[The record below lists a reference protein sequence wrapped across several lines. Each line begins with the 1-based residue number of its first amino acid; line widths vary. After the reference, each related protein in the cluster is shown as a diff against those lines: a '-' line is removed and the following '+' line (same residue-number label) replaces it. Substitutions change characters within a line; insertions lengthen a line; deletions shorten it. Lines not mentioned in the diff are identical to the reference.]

1 MRSRGLLTV
10 AIALAAASAAA
21 ARIAVVGPGGGGD
34 IECVLASRHVP
45 GRLFAGCD
53 VGGFYFSADSGR
65 RWEIRNVGLG
75 CPGVQTIA
83 EHPTDPSRLAIGG
96 HAGILF
102 SADLG
107 LHWHPATNGLPAPS
121 PDGHSLPIVK
131 IVWDENDTN
140 RLWAATGIPHDGR
153 ERSRAA
159 GTRGHIYRSDDG
171 GESWK
176 MAVEEDGWGEHTDPI
191 EIYDLVACQGADGSP
206 AAANGQRGRCP
217 SLVAVTSRGLFR
229 SDDAGAHWRPIGAG
243 LPENFTARHLAAA
256 PSRPCRL
263 YLALREKEP
272 APFPR
277 EASVWRSDDGG
288 ETWSKTAPLPD
299 RHRTSDGREVMD
311 AWGRMAIAVSPESP
325 DDIWLGGVWYREGLC
340 RSRDGGETWVEALRE
355 VPRGWVNDFWSC
367 PAVSL
372 SISAT
377 FPSNIAFGTM
387 SGVYASG
394 DGGETWAQ
402 RYTAGIRGTEPAN
415 QDMGQQADDS
425 KGKRADD
432 SKGEGEPF
440 SPRKAAGTGLET
452 LCVSELLPDRFATNR
467 LWAAFYDVGLM
478 VSDDAGKTWVRRM
491 GGIPRGWDGICW
503 TLAQSPREPERLWA
517 FFGTWGGGGKSI
529 PARSDD
535 GGKTWKPRLNAL
547 GWPGGVARNLQAID
561 CGGGSIMLAAVC
573 DGKGLFF
580 SRGDGE
586 SWSAA
591 ETNALPD
598 ARCVSSLASANGALY
613 AGTRGGAEAPPRLW
627 RSKDRGGTWEMM
639 GEFFGEG
646 TTSGQ
651 QQGEGTASGQQQGSA
666 SGRWQGSAVTS
677 IAVEKR
683 RIAVAVRCTGPE
695 GGCWV
700 SDDGG
705 ATWRLAYREEPW
717 NDLNAVALG
726 GGRIVLASRSA
737 RWHDPGFGGLGL
749 LSSAD
754 GGATWER
761 HVGGGLDRPE
771 VMSLTA
777 DPFVP
782 DRFWFGTWGNAAGR
796 FEVVP

>member
-10 AIALAAASAAA
+10 AIALATASAAA

-34 IECVLASRHVP
+34 IECVLASRHDP
-45 GRLFAGCD
+45 SRLFAGCD

-65 RWEIRNVGLG
+65 SWEIRNIGLG

-96 HAGILF
+96 HAGILL

-107 LHWHPATNGLPAPS
+107 LNWHQATNGLPAPS
-121 PDGHSLPIVK
+121 PEGHSLPVVK
-131 IVWDENDTN
+131 ILWGETN
-140 RLWAATGIPHDGR
+140 PRRLYAATGIPHDGA

-176 MAVEEDGWGEHTDPI
+176 MVVAEGEPLIAERPTQI
-191 EIYDLVACQGADGSP
+191 FDLIFAD
-206 AAANGQRGRCP
+206 NCEQ
-217 SLVAVTSRGLFR
+217 SLLALTSRGLFR
-229 SDDAGAHWRPIGAG
+229 SADAGEHWRPIGAG

-256 PSRPCRL
+256 PSHPGRL
-263 YLALREKEP
+263 YLALREKDP

-288 ETWSKTAPLPD
+288 ETWRKTAPLPEGQ
-299 RHRTSDGREVMD
+299 RMSDGREVMD
-311 AWGRMAIAVSPESP
+311 AWGRMAIAVSPDDP
-325 DDIWLGGVWYREGLC
+325 DEVWIGGIWYREGLC
-340 RSRDGGETWVEALRE
+340 RSRDGGKTWEAPLRK
-355 VPRGWVNDFWSC
+355 VPHGWVSDFWSC
-367 PAVSL
+367 PVVSL
-372 SISAT
+372 SISRA
-377 FPSNIAFGTM
+377 FSSNIVFGTM
-387 SGVYASG
+387 SGVYVSE
-394 DGGETWAQ
+394 DGGATWAQ
-402 RYTAGIRGTEPAN
+402 RYTAEDAPSGRI
-415 QDMGQQADDS
+415 
-425 KGKRADD
+425 
-432 SKGEGEPF
+432 
-440 SPRKAAGTGLET
+440 AGTGLDT
-452 LCVSELLPDRFATNR
+452 LCVADIRPDRFVPDR
-467 LWAAFYDVGLM
+467 VRVAFYDVGLM
-478 VSDDAGKTWVRRM
+478 RTDDAGRTWRRCM
-491 GGIPRGWDGICW
+491 AGVPRGWDGICW

-517 FFGTWGGGGKSI
+517 FFGTWGGGGKSV
-529 PARSDD
+529 PARSED
-535 GGKTWKPRLNAL
+535 GGQTWKPLLNAL

-573 DGKGLFF
+573 DGKGLFI
-580 SRGDGE
+580 SRDDGE

-591 ETNALPD
+591 GTNALPD
-598 ARCVSSLASANGALY
+598 ARCVTALAVVDGALY

-651 QQGEGTASGQQQGSA
+651 QQGEGTASGQQPGGA
-666 SGRWQGSAVTS
+666 SGRWQDSAVTS

-705 ATWRLAYREEPW
+705 ATWHLAYREEPW

-749 LSSAD
+749 LSSPN

-771 VMSLTA
+771 IMSLAA
-777 DPFVP
+777 DPFVTQ
-782 DRFWFGTWGNAAGR
+782 RFWVGTWGNSVGR

>member
-1 MRSRGLLTV
+1 MFSF
-10 AIALAAASAAA
+10 ALAAASAAA
-21 ARIAVVGPGGGGD
+21 AQIAVVGPGGGGD
-34 IECVLASRHVP
+34 IECVLASRHDP
-45 GRLFAGCD
+45 SRLFAGCD
-53 VGGFYFSADSGR
+53 VGGFYFSSDFGR
-65 RWEIRNVGLG
+65 HWEIRNVGLG

-83 EHPTDPSRLAIGG
+83 EHPKDPNRLAIGG
-96 HAGILF
+96 HAGILL

-176 MAVEEDGWGEHTDPI
+176 MAVAEDGWGEHTDPI
-191 EIYDLVACQGADGSP
+191 EIYDLVACRGADGSP

-263 YLALREKEP
+263 YLALREKDP
-272 APFPR
+272 VPFPR

-288 ETWSKTAPLPD
+288 ETWSKTASLPD
-299 RHRTSDGREVMD
+299 RHRMSDGHEVMD

-340 RSRDGGETWVEALRE
+340 RSRDGGETWTEALCQ
-355 VPRGWVNDFWSC
+355 VPRAWVNDFWRC
-367 PAVSL
+367 PVVSL
-372 SISAT
+372 DVSQA
-377 FPSNIAFGTM
+377 FPSNIVFGTM
-387 SGVYASG
+387 SGVYFSD

-402 RYTAGIRGTEPAN
+402 RYTAEN
-415 QDMGQQADDS
+415 ADE
-425 KGKRADD
+425 GKI
-432 SKGEGEPF
+432 
-440 SPRKAAGTGLET
+440 AGTGLDT
-452 LCVSELLPDRFATNR
+452 LCVADIRPDRFVTNR
-467 LWAAFYDVGLM
+467 IRVAFYDVGLM
-478 VSDDAGKTWVRRM
+478 QTDDAGETWERRM

-503 TLAQSPREPERLWA
+503 TLTQSPREPERLWA
-517 FFGTWGGGGKSI
+517 FFGTWGGGGKSV
-529 PARSDD
+529 PARSED
-535 GGKTWKPRLNAL
+535 GGQTWKPLLNAL
-547 GWPGGVARNLQAID
+547 GWPGGTARNLQAID

-573 DGKGLFF
+573 DGNGLFI
-580 SRGDGE
+580 SRDDGE

-613 AGTRGGAEAPPRLW
+613 AGTRGSQDAPPRLW
-627 RSKDRGGTWEMM
+627 RSSDGGETWERL
-639 GEFFGEG
+639 GEFEEESRSRA
-646 TTSGQ
+646 T
-651 QQGEGTASGQQQGSA
+651 EDARKRVPPKA
-666 SGRWQGSAVTS
+666 AVTS

-683 RIAVAVRCTGPE
+683 RIAVAARCTGPD
-695 GGCWV
+695 GGCWF

-717 NDLNAVALG
+717 NDINAVALG
-726 GGRIVLASRSA
+726 GGRIVLATRSA

-749 LSSAD
+749 LSSPN

-771 VMSLTA
+771 IMSLAA
-777 DPFVP
+777 DPFVTQ
-782 DRFWFGTWGNAAGR
+782 RFWFGTWGNSVGR

>member
-1 MRSRGLLTV
+1 MKGCGHLTL

-34 IECVLASRHVP
+34 IECVLASRHDP
-45 GRLFAGCD
+45 SRLFAGCD
-53 VGGFYFSADSGR
+53 VGGFYFSSDFGR
-65 RWEIRNVGLG
+65 HWEIRNVGLG
-75 CPGVQTIA
+75 SPGVQTIA
-83 EHPTDPSRLAIGG
+83 EHPKNPNRLAIGG
-96 HAGILF
+96 HAGILL
-102 SADLG
+102 SDDLG
-107 LHWHPATNGLPAPS
+107 LNWHQATNGLPAPS
-121 PDGHSLPIVK
+121 PEGHSLPVVK
-131 IVWDENDTN
+131 ILWGETN
-140 RLWAATGIPHDGR
+140 PRRLYAATGIPHDGA

-159 GTRGHIYRSDDG
+159 GTLGHIYRSDDG

-176 MAVEEDGWGEHTDPI
+176 MVVAEDEPLIAERPTQI
-191 EIYDLVACQGADGSP
+191 FDLIFAD
-206 AAANGQRGRCP
+206 NCEQ
-217 SLVAVTSRGLFR
+217 SLLALTSRGLFR
-229 SDDAGAHWRPIGAG
+229 SADAGEHWRKVGAG
-243 LPENFTARHLAAA
+243 LPPGALARGLARA
-256 PSRPCRL
+256 PSHPMRL
-263 YLALREKEP
+263 YLALREKDP

-288 ETWSKTAPLPD
+288 ETWEKTSPLPE
-299 RHRTSDGREVMD
+299 RHRMSDGREVMD
-311 AWGRMAIAVSPESP
+311 SWGRMNLAVAP
-325 DDIWLGGVWYREGLC
+325 DDPDDVWLTGPWFREGLC
-340 RSRDGGETWVEALRE
+340 RSRDGGATWVEALRE
-355 VPRGWVNDFWSC
+355 VPRGWVNDFWWC

-372 SISAT
+372 SVSAS

-387 SGVYASG
+387 SGVYVSG

-402 RYTAGIRGTEPAN
+402 RYTAEIRGTEPAN
-415 QDMGQQADDS
+415 QDMGQQADN
-425 KGKRADD
+425 

-478 VSDDAGKTWVRRM
+478 VTDDAGKTWERRM
-491 GGIPRGWDGICW
+491 GGIPGNLSGICW
-503 TLAQSPREPERLWA
+503 TVAQSPSEPEHLWGV
-517 FFGTWGGGGKSI
+517 FGTWAGGGRGV
-529 PARSDD
+529 PAESAD
-535 GGKTWKPRLNAL
+535 GGRSWRLLNGAI
-547 GWPGGVARNLQAID
+547 GWTNGIARNLRVLSPTAPYALAVVRD
-561 CGGGSIMLAAVC
+561 GLGLYFGEDGGRRWRAA
-573 DGKGLFF
+573 
-580 SRGDGE
+580 S
-586 SWSAA
+586 
-591 ETNALPD
+591 TNFLPD
-598 ARCVSSLASANGALY
+598 ARRVSALAFADGALY
-613 AGTRGGAEAPPRLW
+613 AGTRGGADAPPRLW
-627 RSKDRGGTWEMM
+627 RSKDRGGTWEML
-639 GEFFGEG
+639 GVFYGEG
-646 TTSGQ
+646 TTSGRQ
-651 QQGEGTASGQQQGSA
+651 PGG
-666 SGRWQGSAVTS
+666 AVTS

-683 RIAVAVRCTGPE
+683 RIAVAVRCTGPD

-771 VMSLTA
+771 VMFLAA

-782 DRFWFGTWGNAAGR
+782 NRFWFGTWGNAAGMIS
-796 FEVVP
+796 FQKCPQ